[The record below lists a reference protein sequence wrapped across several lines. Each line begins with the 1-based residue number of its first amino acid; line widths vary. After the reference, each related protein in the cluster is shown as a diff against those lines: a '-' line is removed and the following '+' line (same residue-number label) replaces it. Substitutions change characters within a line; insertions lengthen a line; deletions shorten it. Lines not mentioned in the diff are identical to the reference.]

1 MSRGTV
7 RIVLLLLSAVYV
19 SAIRQ
24 PLTVKQ
30 LEQVDPTTLVST
42 VPQAA
47 VETVPAA
54 ASTVVAQEAITAVD
68 PATAAVEVAALPV
81 DSTPDLTAPA
91 EVLPVST
98 TVTVT
103 GEDTAASAQ
112 AVSSATA
119 VTAYAGNTL
128 GIGFSGSGFLASEK
142 TC

>member
-7 RIVLLLLSAVYV
+7 RIVLLLLSAVYI

-24 PLTVKQ
+24 PLTVRQ

-47 VETVPAA
+47 VETVPAV
-54 ASTVVAQEAITAVD
+54 ASTVVAQEAITTID
-68 PATAAVEVAALPV
+68 PATAAVEVADLPV
-81 DSTPDLTAPA
+81 DSPLVLPT
-91 EVLPVST
+91 EGVLPVDT
-98 TVTVT
+98 T
-103 GEDTAASAQ
+103 GADEDTASAQQ

-119 VTAYAGNTL
+119 VTAYASSTL
-128 GIGFSGSGFLASEK
+128 GIGFSGSGFLVSEK

>member
-47 VETVPAA
+47 VET
-54 ASTVVAQEAITAVD
+54 ASCCQH
-68 PATAAVEVAALPV
+68 
-81 DSTPDLTAPA
+81 
-91 EVLPVST
+91 
-98 TVTVT
+98 
-103 GEDTAASAQ
+103 
-112 AVSSATA
+112 SS
-119 VTAYAGNTL
+119 GPRSHN
-128 GIGFSGSGFLASEK
+128 
-142 TC
+142 CR